1 MYNRLLNINLESKH
15 SFFLFGPRGTGKTSW
30 LRSHFKNA
38 IYYDLLDDH
47 TYTRLLAFPTRIGD
61 DVPPDFKDW
70 IIIDEIQKA
79 PKLLDEVH
87 RLIEHRQLRFILT
100 GSSARQLRQKG
111 VNLLA
116 GRAMTYHMHPLTTLE
131 LGHDFNLSTALTYGM
146 LPSVY
151 SHENPSH
158 YLASY
163 VSTYLREE
171 VLQEGITRN
180 IALFTRFL
188 ETASFSQGEQIN
200 FTEIAREVGNNRH
213 TIANFFDILEDL
225 LIACRVYPFTKRAKR
240 AVVSSPKFYY
250 FDTGVYR
257 SIRPT
262 GPLDSREEMD
272 GAALETL
279 FLQEFKAINDY
290 LALDYSVSYWRTTSQ
305 IEVDFILYGKNGFH
319 AFEIKRKQT
328 ISKQDLKGLLAFKK
342 DYPEA
347 TCHMLYGGSRTYVE
361 NEITIR
367 PFEETL
373 RHLSSLIEALPKLLQ

>member
-1 MYNRLLNINLESKH
+1 MYNRLLKINPDSKH
-15 SFFLFGPRGTGKTSW
+15 SVFLFGPRGTGKTSW
-30 LRSHFKNA
+30 LRGHFKHA
-38 IYYDLLDDH
+38 LYYDLLDDN
-47 TYTRLLAFPTRIGD
+47 TYTRLLAVPTRIAD
-61 DVPPDFKDW
+61 DLPHDFQDW

-87 RLIEHRQLRFILT
+87 RLIEHRHLKFILT

-116 GRAMTYHMHPLTTLE
+116 GRAITCHMHPLTVVE
-131 LGHDFNLSTALTYGM
+131 LGRDFNLNTALTYGL
-146 LPSVY
+146 LPSIY
-151 SHENPSH
+151 SHESPAN

-163 VSTYLREE
+163 VATYLREE

-225 LIACRVYPFTKRAKR
+225 LIAYRVYPFTKRAKR
-240 AVVSSPKFYY
+240 ELVSSPKFYY

-262 GPLDSREEMD
+262 GPLDSREEID

-290 LALDYSVSYWRTTSQ
+290 FSLGYEVSYWRTTSQ
-305 IEVDFILYGKNGFH
+305 IEVDFVLYGKHGFH
-319 AFEIKRKQT
+319 AFEIKRKQNLA
-328 ISKQDLKGLLAFKK
+328 KQDFKGLQAFKK

-347 TCHMLYGGSRTYVE
+347 TCHLLYGGSHTYVE
-361 NEITIR
+361 QGVTVR
-367 PFEETL
+367 PFEEALRDLTCL
-373 RHLSSLIEALPKLLQ
+373 IRHLEC